1 MREFILINDRL
12 STIST
17 PAEGKITI
25 VQRSQYGCFMQVKLA
40 DYRAPKDRAAI
51 EMLMAN
57 YALDP
62 MGGGEPLPDEVLSG
76 LCDAL
81 AEVANAATILIFE
94 GEAPV
99 ALATVLQGFSTF
111 KCKPLLNIHDVIVL
125 PEYRGRGLAQ
135 RLMLEVEKLATQR
148 GCCKLTLEVL
158 QGNTVAQAVYQRCGF
173 AAYELDPQQGQAL
186 FWQKDLYGY

>member
-1 MREFILINDRL
+1 MN
-12 STIST
+12 
-17 PAEGKITI
+17 
-25 VQRSQYGCFMQVKLA
+25 VKLA

-62 MGGGEPLPDEVLSG
+62 MGGGEALPDEVLSG

-81 AEVANAATILIFE
+81 ATLANAATILIYN
-94 GEAPV
+94 GESPV
-99 ALATVLQGFSTF
+99 ALATAMQAVSTF

-135 RLMLEVEKLATQR
+135 RLMQEIEALARQR

-158 QGNTVAQAVYQRCGF
+158 QGNKVAQAVYQRCGF

-186 FWQKDLYGY
+186 FWQKDLSAS